1 VLYTWLAYADRLNV
15 YDLPNVKFVNVYV
28 GPDIV
33 YELAS
38 FVLVIV
44 YPVGPWMFRHM
55 SESGIYGFAL
65 VPVNTLVRNVAVNSE
80 KDAWNVGGPG
90 RPGKT
95 LSDNGLGALLI
106 PCPYDVTIYVYADP
120 VVQLVN
126 MKEDRFVVPLIVR
139 PKLSD
144 TT

>member
-1 VLYTWLAYADRLNV
+1 MAYADRLNV

-44 YPVGPWMFRHM
+44 YPAGPWMFRHM
-55 SESGIYGFAL
+55 SESGIYG
-65 VPVNTLVRNVAVNSE
+65 VPANTLVPNVAVNSE

-95 LSDNGLGALLI
+95 LSDNGLGELLI
-106 PCPYDVTIYVYADP
+106 PWPYDVTKYVYADP
-120 VVQLVN
+120 VVQLVK
-126 MKEDRFVVPLIVR
+126 M
-139 PKLSD
+139 
-144 TT
+144 